1 MFDNE
6 IHLSFMSKSQNEG
19 FARMVASSFVSQLDP
34 TIEELSDIRTAVSE
48 AVTNAVIHGYDNK
61 NGTIYMD
68 CYCEGKTVTITIR
81 DDGNGIDDVELAMQP
96 FYTSKPNLDR
106 SGMGFSVMEAFM
118 DKISVESEPN
128 VGTTVTMVK
137 TIDSSGAYVKEKQDE

>member
-68 CYCEGKTVTITIR
+68 CYCEGKTVTTV
-81 DDGNGIDDVELAMQP
+81 GNLKGKSD
-96 FYTSKPNLDR
+96 
-106 SGMGFSVMEAFM
+106 
-118 DKISVESEPN
+118 
-128 VGTTVTMVK
+128 
-137 TIDSSGAYVKEKQDE
+137 EKRNTF